1 MNISIDY
8 DKAKSSLDLK
18 NTLKKLIVGS
28 AIILNL
34 SPLFL
39 KNHINI
45 NARVLLASSGFI
57 FSLCC
62 LKLPSTEYEQKL
74 IKTYKDTALK
84 QQKTVIQG
92 EVLKHQTHL
101 EIKNQQELATTIE
114 GLPEYQIPYFATKY
128 GVTPILASNYIA
140 ENKEFE
146 PEETPVLN
154 VPKSIFTNTIER
166 LEKSDQISLE
176 WLKKAINESCFIA
189 GKKGSGKSHL
199 MRWLLGGFIAQSKD
213 QDIFFIIDKH
223 YDPDSPWV
231 VGIDEN
237 KLLETG
243 RIVDGENAIPKIQ
256 ELHHL
261 LLNRIKNKLTF
272 KKLGITTRIIIDE
285 IDSYSQDEMEIISD
299 FAKDIEYQGRKFGF
313 SIILGAHSIKKGQ
326 MGVDSS
332 VVGSMLNILFPSVV
346 LDRHS
351 ILSGAFPSLPKI
363 KSMINSY
370 KSELPREGR
379 IVIVNDDSEVFVSH
393 IPRLDLVPVELN
405 EGDNVGDIENNPATG
420 QNPIE
425 RIKEWCGLCFES
437 YKQYPDR
444 SQIKKAWLDLTGN
457 DLSDIALDLLIEKLG
472 IG

>member
-8 DKAKSSLDLK
+8 DKVKSSLELK
-18 NTLKKLIVGS
+18 NTLKKLIVAS

-39 KNHINI
+39 KNHVNI
-45 NARVLLASSGFI
+45 NARLLLASSGFI
-57 FSLCC
+57 FGLCC
-62 LKLPSTEYEQKL
+62 LKLPSTDYEEKL
-74 IKTYKDTALK
+74 IKTYQDTALK

-92 EVLKHQTHL
+92 EILKHQTHL

-114 GLPEYQIPYFATKY
+114 KLPEYQVPYFANKY
-128 GVTPILASNYIA
+128 GVTPILASSYIQ
-140 ENKEFE
+140 ENSAVE
-146 PEETPVLN
+146 PELAPVLN
-154 VPKSIFTNTIER
+154 VNRSIFTNTIER
-166 LEKSDQISLE
+166 HEISNEISLE
-176 WLKKAINESCFIA
+176 WLKKAIVESCFIA

-199 MRWLLGGFIAQSKD
+199 MRWLLGGFIAQSSD
-213 QDIFFIIDKH
+213 QDIFYIIDKH

-231 VGIDEN
+231 MGINESE
-237 KLLETG
+237 LLRIG
-243 RIVDGENAIPKIQ
+243 RIVDGVDAIPKIQ

-299 FAKDIEYQGRKFGF
+299 FAKDIEYQGRKYGF

-346 LDRHS
+346 LDRNS
-351 ILSGAFPSLPKI
+351 ILSGAFPSLPRI
-363 KSMINSY
+363 KSMINNY
-370 KSELPREGR
+370 KSNLPSEGR
-379 IVIVNDDSEVFVSH
+379 VVVISDDSEVFCSH
-393 IPRLDLVPVELN
+393 IPKLDLIPIQISEDAN
-405 EGDNVGDIENNPATG
+405 ISDSQNNPATG

-425 RIKEWCGLCFES
+425 RIKEWCGLCYEA
-437 YKQYPDR
+437 YNQYPNR
-444 SQIKKAWLDLTGN
+444 EQIKKAWFDLTGN
-457 DLSDIALDLLIEKLG
+457 DLSDKALDLLMEKLG

>member
-8 DKAKSSLDLK
+8 EKVKSSLELK
-18 NTLKKLIVGS
+18 NTLKRLIVGS

-39 KNHINI
+39 KNNI
-45 NARVLLASSGFI
+45 NVNARLLLASSGFI
-57 FSLCC
+57 FGLCC
-62 LKLPSTEYEQKL
+62 LKLPSTEYEEKL

-92 EVLKHQTHL
+92 EILKHQTHL
-101 EIKNQQELATTIE
+101 EIKNHQELATSIE
-114 GLPEYQIPYFATKY
+114 KLPGYQVDYFANKY
-128 GVTPILASNYIA
+128 GVAPILASNYIA
-140 ENKEFE
+140 ENSIE
-146 PEETPVLN
+146 PEIDPVLN
-154 VPKSIFTNTIER
+154 VNKSIFTNVIER
-166 LEKSDQISLE
+166 LEVSDQISLE
-176 WLKKAINESCFIA
+176 WLKKAISESCFVA

-199 MRWLLGGFIAQSKD
+199 MRWLLGGFIAQSSN
-213 QDIFFIIDKH
+213 QDIFFIVDKH

-231 VGIDEN
+231 MGIDEN
-237 KLLETG
+237 ELIETG
-243 RIVDGENAIPKIQ
+243 RIVDGDNAIKKIE

-285 IDSYSQDEMEIISD
+285 IDSYSQDEMEIISS
-299 FAKDIEYQGRKFGF
+299 FARDVEYQGRKFGF
-313 SIILGAHSIKKGQ
+313 SIMLGAHSIKKGQ

-332 VVGSMLNILFPSVV
+332 VISSMLNILFPSVV
-346 LDRHS
+346 LDRNS

-370 KSELPREGR
+370 KSEVPSEGR
-379 IVIVNDDSEVFVSH
+379 VVIVNDDSEVFVSH
-393 IPRLDLVPVELN
+393 IPKLDLIPVEVSEDKNISDSQN
-405 EGDNVGDIENNPATG
+405 EPVTG
-420 QNPIE
+420 QNPIK
-425 RIKEWCGLCFES
+425 RIKEWCVLCYEA
-437 YKQYPDR
+437 YNQYPNR
-444 SQIKKAWLDLTGN
+444 EQIKQAWRDLTGN